1 MTLRVA
7 SPARTKALA
16 IRRAVPGGS
25 LRASCA
31 PLGAV
36 MTTAQVD
43 PPLGA
48 LDTFIRWSFDFRA
61 APARHGSGW
70 SGRVPAGPV
79 LPPKRIRRPPRTSR
93 TRDSAGPGAGRLMS
107 KCATDRLHSTTRG
120 VGFALAVRIT
130 ATSLCAV
137 VG

>member
-36 MTTAQVD
+36 TTAQVD
-43 PPLGA
+43 PPPVH
-48 LDTFIRWSFDFRA
+48 DTFIRWSFDFRA

-70 SGRVPAGPV
+70 SPE
-79 LPPKRIRRPPRTSR
+79 RIRRSQAGTLWGGRGPPW
-93 TRDSAGPGAGRLMS
+93 AGQR
-107 KCATDRLHSTTRG
+107 
-120 VGFALAVRIT
+120 FEF
-130 ATSLCAV
+130 
-137 VG
+137 

>member
-7 SPARTKALA
+7 SPTRTKALA

-36 MTTAQVD
+36 TTAQVD
-43 PPLGA
+43 PPPVH
-48 LDTFIRWSFDFRA
+48 DTFIRWSFDFRA

-70 SGRVPAGPV
+70 SGRVPQGVEGGDTPA
-79 LPPKRIRRPPRTSR
+79 KMSQ
-93 TRDSAGPGAGRLMS
+93 RL
-107 KCATDRLHSTTRG
+107 
-120 VGFALAVRIT
+120 
-130 ATSLCAV
+130 
-137 VG
+137 

>member
-36 MTTAQVD
+36 TTAQVG
-43 PPLGA
+43 PPPVH
-48 LDTFIRWSFDFRA
+48 DTFIRWSFDFRA

-70 SGRVPAGPV
+70 SPE
-79 LPPKRIRRPPRTSR
+79 RIRRPPRTSR
-93 TRDSAGPGAGRLMS
+93 TRRTRLPGRAL
-107 KCATDRLHSTTRG
+107 
-120 VGFALAVRIT
+120 VG
-130 ATSLCAV
+130 
-137 VG
+137 